1 MNALSRM
8 RCANHIG
15 REAVARCPSCARFF
29 CRECVTEHED
39 RLLCASC
46 ISKLTRHAEPAR
58 YTGMGKIVLLFFA
71 VVGAWLFFYWMG
83 ELLLLLPTS
92 FHEGTF
98 WKTVAST
105 GSAG

>member
-1 MNALSRM
+1 MNVLSRQ

-29 CRECVTEHED
+29 CRECVTEHEE

-46 ISKLTRHAEPAR
+46 LGKLTAQEKPAR
-58 YTGMGKIVLLFFA
+58 YSGAGNVVLLFCAFFC
-71 VVGAWLFFYWMG
+71 AWLFFYWMG
-83 ELLLLLPTS
+83 ELLLLLPAS

-98 WKTVAST
+98 WKTIST
-105 GSAG
+105 AGLAG

>member
-1 MNALSRM
+1 VNALSRQ

-15 REAVARCPSCARFF
+15 REAVARCPSCARFY

-46 ISKLTRHAEPAR
+46 IGKLTSLQTPAR
-58 YTGMGKIVLLFFA
+58 YTGFGKVVLLSFSVIA
-71 VVGAWLFFYWMG
+71 AWLFFYWMG
-83 ELLLLLPTS
+83 ELLLLLPTT

-98 WKTVAST
+98 WKTIAST
-105 GSAG
+105 GLAG